1 MSESSATPA
10 PSSLP
15 AANRAGAPRRVA
27 AEVTLPLSADVLA
40 ELTPT
45 MRSVVER
52 MARAQHTPMWEQPVS
67 LARQGYEI
75 GSSVLEIPK
84 PALER
89 VELLEIPARD
99 GYAIPAKLY
108 ATSFDPLQPVLLFTH
123 GGGFTI
129 GSVSTHDT
137 LCRELARQ
145 ADCMVISV
153 DYRLAP
159 EHKFPT
165 ACNDAWD
172 ALQWLA
178 AEGGSLGADT
188 SRIAV
193 GGDSAGGT
201 LAAVNAILARDAGL
215 PLALQLLIYP
225 GCAGHQ
231 DTPSH
236 ARYSQGP
243 ILTEPMITWMF
254 GNYTRTP
261 ADRDDW
267 RFAPL
272 LAPDVRGVAPACIQ
286 LAQCDALVD
295 EGMLYADKLRAAGVA
310 VDVDIYQGVAHEFV
324 KMGRALKEA
333 KACHAKS
340 AQALRAAFD

>member
-1 MSESSATPA
+1 MP
-10 PSSLP
+10 
-15 AANRAGAPRRVA
+15 
-27 AEVTLPLSADVLA
+27 AEVIA

-52 MARAQHTPMWEQPVS
+52 MARAQHTPMWEMPVAK
-67 LARQGYEI
+67 AREVYEI
-75 GSSVLEIPK
+75 GASVLEIPK
-84 PALER
+84 PVLER
-89 VELLEIPARD
+89 VEDLHIPARD
-99 GYAIPAKLY
+99 GYAIPARLY
-108 ATSFDPLQPVLLFTH
+108 APSWDPLQPVLLFTH

-129 GSVSTHDT
+129 GSISTHDT
-137 LCRELARQ
+137 LCRELALQ
-145 ADCMVISV
+145 AGCMVVAV

-178 AEGGSLGADT
+178 QEGMQLGADT

-215 PLALQLLIYP
+215 GLALQLLIYP
-225 GCAGHQ
+225 GCAAHQ

-236 ARYSQGP
+236 TKYAQGP

-254 GNYTRTP
+254 GNYTRSP

-272 LAPDVRGVAPACIQ
+272 LAPDVRGVAPASLH

-295 EGMLYADKLRAAGVA
+295 EGQLYADKLRAAGVA
-310 VDVDIYQGVAHEFV
+310 VELEIYQGVAHEFV

-333 KACHAKS
+333 KACHANM
-340 AQALRAAFD
+340 ARALRAAFD

>member
-1 MSESSATPA
+1 MSQT
-10 PSSLP
+10 
-15 AANRAGAPRRVA
+15 PRRAAA
-27 AEVTLPLSADVLA
+27 AEPIELPMPAEVIA

-52 MARAQHTPMWEQPVS
+52 MARAQHTPMWEMPVA

-75 GSSVLEIPK
+75 GSSVLEISK
-84 PALER
+84 PELER
-89 VELLEIPARD
+89 VEDFHIPARD
-99 GYAIPAKLY
+99 GYQIPARLF
-108 ATSFDPLQPVLLFTH
+108 AASWDPLQPVLLFTH

-129 GSVSTHDT
+129 GSVATHSI

-145 ADCMVISV
+145 AGCIVVSV

-178 AEGGSLGADT
+178 QEGMQLGADT

-215 PLALQLLIYP
+215 DLALQLLIYP
-225 GCAGHQ
+225 GCAAHQ

-236 ARYSQGP
+236 AKYAQGP

-254 GNYTRTP
+254 GNYTRTLD
-261 ADRDDW
+261 DRNDW

-272 LAPDVRGVAPACIQ
+272 LAPDVRGVAPASMH

-295 EGMLYADKLRAAGVA
+295 EGQQYADKLRAAGVP
-310 VDVDIYQGVAHEFV
+310 VELEIYQGVAHEFV

-333 KACHAKS
+333 KACHANM
-340 AQALRAAFD
+340 AVALRAAFD